1 MMQNHKSGVPAWQI
15 DGVDGLA
22 GVSSTPKDNPVLG
35 RNQPPN
41 WFVSAWARQQSTPT
55 AELYVPRSAERPW
68 QIKPTLT
75 AYWLATTQSARDA
88 ARENAER
95 AEARG
100 AHIAAARAERRA
112 IIAENKEARRRAQS
126 EYDMA
131 CSKWRDS
138 LRTLAA
144 HGAGPC
150 PVFVPAEQK
159 PVPHDPAMHLRAPRK
174 VRRLRW
180 RAERVLLNTARLQ
193 QAESLEPGSAARRSH
208 LATSREWRSG
218 WFSRVAGL

>member
-1 MMQNHKSGVPAWQI
+1 MDDAYTGSNI
-15 DGVDGLA
+15 
-22 GVSSTPKDNPVLG
+22 
-35 RNQPPN
+35 
-41 WFVSAWARQQSTPT
+41 SAWDVRDVENWP
-55 AELYVPRSAERPW
+55 ERRSRPW
-68 QIKPTLT
+68 QVKPKLT

-88 ARENAER
+88 AAENAKR
-95 AEARG
+95 AAARG

-112 IIAENKEARRRAQS
+112 IIAENKAARRNAQS
-126 EYDMA
+126 DYE
-131 CSKWRDS
+131 
-138 LRTLAA
+138 TVLAA
-144 HGAGPC
+144 WQKFGLDGPR

-180 RAERVLLNTARLQ
+180 RAERVLLNTARRGSN
-193 QAESLEPGSAARRSH
+193 ENLEPGSAARRSH